1 MRARVISPI
10 FLALLVAVGILP
22 AAAGE
27 RDQAEQSLRQTATT
41 SLPDLSWAPKV
52 TPTWQLAACKA
63 DGAACTADA
72 DCCSGACKPI
82 AEGRACV
89 SNK

>member
-1 MRARVISPI
+1 MRVRVISLS
-10 FLALLVAVGILP
+10 FLALLIWILP
-22 AAAGE
+22 AAACE
-27 RDQAEQSLRQTATT
+27 RSEQAEQSTQRMVTAF
-41 SLPDLSWAPKV
+41 LPEHGWAAKF

-63 DGAACTADA
+63 AGAPCTADA